1 MKRFRSGRHEDDPEI
16 ARPTPRLPFGRRVRR
31 HFLTGVLVLLP
42 AYITIFVLWR
52 LFSALDRILGQWVVV
67 ATGYRI
73 PGVGFV
79 ALLLIILAMGAV
91 AGNLFGRRMIHAGEG
106 LVGHVPVM
114 RWIYGTTKQLFAT
127 LIEEKSTS
135 FRRVVLVAFPGHGLY
150 SLGFVTSEAVPKV
163 GEALDKRMAA
173 VFVPTTPNPTSGFL
187 LFVPEDETI
196 PLNLTVREGIG
207 YVISAGTLAQDKTD
221 ADE

>member
-1 MKRFRSGRHEDDPEI
+1 M
-16 ARPTPRLPFGRRVRR
+16 RR

-52 LFSALDRILGQWVVV
+52 LFSVLDQILGQWVEV
-67 ATGYRI
+67 ATGHKI

-79 ALLLIILAMGAV
+79 ALLLIILAMGAI
-91 AGNLFGRRMIHAGEG
+91 AGNIIGKRMIRAGEG
-106 LVGHVPVM
+106 VVGHVPVM
-114 RWIYGTTKQLFAT
+114 RWIYQTTKQLFAT

-163 GEALDKRMAA
+163 AAALDRRVAA

-187 LFVPEDETI
+187 LFVPEDDII
-196 PLNLTVREGIG
+196 PLNLSVREGIG